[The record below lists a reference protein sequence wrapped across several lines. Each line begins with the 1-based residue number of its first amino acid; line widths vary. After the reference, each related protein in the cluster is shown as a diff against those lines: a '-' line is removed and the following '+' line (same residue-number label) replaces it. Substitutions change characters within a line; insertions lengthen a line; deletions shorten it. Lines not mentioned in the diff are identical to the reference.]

1 MQKKARLMTKL
12 PEIQKAYDIVTTL
25 LEKASQPDQEAI
37 IDYELADAVYART
50 KVTHVKTVNLW
61 LGAGIMVEY
70 SLKEA
75 KVGGVEESRSMHMA
89 PHQAHMIQ
97 LLPKCTNS
105 TP

>member
-70 SLKEA
+70 SLEEA
-75 KVGGVEESRSMHMA
+75 KVGRGRAMA
-89 PHQAHMIQ
+89 VNAHGSAS
-97 LLPKCTNS
+97 S
-105 TP
+105 TCGPTASLVYQ